1 MFKILKIGG
10 SAITDKAKA
19 DCVRGEEI
27 ERIAGEISDQ
37 ASGLVL
43 VHGAGSFGHIPAK
56 KYGLPGKFSSE
67 GLRVTHASVAELNRI
82 VVEALSKAGVDAL
95 PVHPLSCVFLKEG
108 RIEKM
113 EVDFIK
119 EMVARDII
127 PVLHGDVAMDSSR
140 GAGIVS
146 GDQLVPYM
154 AKALGA
160 ETVALGT
167 DVDGV
172 LCNGAPLKEVT
183 RETLPEIES
192 CFTQGPGTDVT
203 GGMRGKI
210 IELLDL
216 ADAGTTS
223 LIFNAR
229 ENGMVKRALSGE
241 AVGTIIRRSN

>member
-1 MFKILKIGG
+1 MFKVLKIGG

-19 DCVRGEEI
+19 DYVRAEEI

-56 KYGLPGKFSSE
+56 KYGLPGKFDPE
-67 GLRVTHASVAELNRI
+67 GLRVTHASVAKLNQI
-82 VVEALSKAGVDAL
+82 VVEALAEAGVEAL
-95 PVHPLSCVFLKEG
+95 PVHPLSCVLLKDG

-119 EMVARDII
+119 EMITRGIL

-146 GDQLVPYM
+146 GDQLVPYL
-154 AKALGA
+154 AKDLGA
-160 ETVALGT
+160 QTVALGT

-172 LCNGAPLKEVT
+172 LCSGAPLKEVT
-183 RETLPEIES
+183 RKTLPEIES
-192 CFTQGPGTDVT
+192 CFMQGPGADVT

-210 IELLDL
+210 LELLEL
-216 ADAGTTS
+216 ADAGTIS

-229 ENGMVKRALSGE
+229 KAGMVKRALSGE